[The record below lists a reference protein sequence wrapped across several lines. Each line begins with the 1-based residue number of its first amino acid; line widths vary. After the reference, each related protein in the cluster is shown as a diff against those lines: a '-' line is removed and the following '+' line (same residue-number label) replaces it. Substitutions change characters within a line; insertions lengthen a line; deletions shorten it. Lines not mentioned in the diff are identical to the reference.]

1 MSVGLII
8 NYIHCV
14 SKKRHRCN
22 TL

>member
-1 MSVGLII
+1 MSVGLTI